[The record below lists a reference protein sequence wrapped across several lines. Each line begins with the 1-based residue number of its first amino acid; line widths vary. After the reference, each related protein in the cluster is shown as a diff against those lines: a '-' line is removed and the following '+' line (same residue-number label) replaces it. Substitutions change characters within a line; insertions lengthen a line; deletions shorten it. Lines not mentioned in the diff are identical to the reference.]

1 MYGWCIT
8 GVLLLCGCKLRT
20 NPLAGRLDAVKVIVT
35 LTLTVPLDS
44 ERIWQMPDL
53 ITDERLGEMVTKLWS
68 DFTRG
73 LILWSEFNLEMME
86 IMVDSRGY
94 DVQG

>member
-1 MYGWCIT
+1 M
-8 GVLLLCGCKLRT
+8 
-20 NPLAGRLDAVKVIVT
+20 
-35 LTLTVPLDS
+35 S
-44 ERIWQMPDL
+44 DL

>member
-1 MYGWCIT
+1 
-8 GVLLLCGCKLRT
+8 
-20 NPLAGRLDAVKVIVT
+20 LAGRLDAVKVIVT